1 MPSFSYSGKN
11 SQGQTVSGT
20 VEANDR
26 PAAIRQIE
34 QQRITP
40 IRVSIA
46 STPAPAKKEPDP
58 APTPANPA
66 RSKTSAAPLVNKSP
80 SAPPASVEIS
90 TMSHTQLHLFTE
102 QLALLLNAGITL
114 DEGLGILVKRMKHPK
129 LHALAKELHQS
140 LVEGR
145 SLSQAL
151 KSFPKIFEPLYVNM
165 VAAGEAS
172 GTIGEILKR
181 LVAYLADL
189 KALRDRVQQALLYPA
204 ILVVVGIGMV
214 TLFMTVM
221 VPKLMK
227 FFLDSNM
234 QLPFA
239 TRVLQGTYTFLQSY
253 WWLIALAIA
262 GAFSG
267 FKAWTKAPAGRA
279 QWDRTRWSLPLVG
292 GVLRGR
298 YYAQFARTL
307 ATLMSNGVT
316 LLKALELL
324 QDISGNLFVAKKM
337 HDVRLAVSDGT
348 PLSAALARQNLFPEL
363 FLDMLSI
370 GEQSGR
376 LAETLNNVADVY
388 ERELDKTVKTISTLV
403 PPLVMVGIAVNR
415 RRRRFRGLRNPQR
428 RLRDDRKPPTWRK
441 ITPLLAVLSPSSPPR
456 NPHRPQFR
464 YSSSD
469 ERSAQSPSCSRSQPD
484 SPRDSNPV

>member
-1 MPSFSYSGKN
+1 MPSFTYSGKN

-40 IRVSIA
+40 IRVSVSTTPPPTQYEPDSAQKA
-46 STPAPAKKEPDP
+46 SPATAPASPARTKAAPAPA
-58 APTPANPA
+58 A
-66 RSKTSAAPLVNKSP
+66 SKSP
-80 SAPPASVEIS
+80 SAPPATVEIS

-253 WWLIALAIA
+253 WWLIGLGIA

-267 FKAWTKAPAGRA
+267 FKAWTTSPAGRT

-324 QDISGNLFVAKKM
+324 QDISGNLFVAGKM

-348 PLSAALARQNLFPEL
+348 PLSSALARQNLFPEL

-376 LAETLNNVADVY
+376 LAETLNNIADVY

-403 PPLVMVGIAVNR
+403 PPLVMVGIAIVVG
-415 RRRRFRGLRNPQR
+415 FVVYGILSAVFGMTGSLRPGGR
-428 RLRDDRKPPTWRK
+428 
-441 ITPLLAVLSPSSPPR
+441 
-456 NPHRPQFR
+456 
-464 YSSSD
+464 
-469 ERSAQSPSCSRSQPD
+469 
-484 SPRDSNPV
+484 

>member
-11 SQGQTVSGT
+11 SQGQTVHGT
-20 VEANDR
+20 VDANDR

-40 IRVSIA
+40 IRVALA
-46 STPAPAKKEPDP
+46 SSPTPAKKEPE
-58 APTPANPA
+58 PTPSSATATANPPPVAA
-66 RSKTSAAPLVNKSP
+66 RKKVTTPTALSKSP
-80 SAPPASVEIS
+80 TTTPPSVEVS

-145 SLSQAL
+145 SLSQSL

-239 TRVLQGTYTFLQSY
+239 TRVLQNTYTILQSY
-253 WWLIALAIA
+253 WWLIGLALV
-262 GAFSG
+262 GGFSA
-267 FKAWTKAPAGRA
+267 FKAWTNSPAGRA
-279 QWDRTRWSLPLVG
+279 QWDRSRWSLPLVG

-307 ATLMSNGVT
+307 STLMANGVT

-324 QDISGNLFVAKKM
+324 QDISGNLFVSKKM
-337 HDVRLAVSDGT
+337 HEVRLAVSDGA
-348 PLSAALARQNLFPEL
+348 PLSSALARQNLFPEL

-376 LAETLNNVADVY
+376 LAETLNNIADVY

-403 PPLVMVGIAVNR
+403 PPLVMVGIAVVVG
-415 RRRRFRGLRNPQR
+415 FVVYGILSAVFGMTGSLRPGGR
-428 RLRDDRKPPTWRK
+428 
-441 ITPLLAVLSPSSPPR
+441 
-456 NPHRPQFR
+456 
-464 YSSSD
+464 
-469 ERSAQSPSCSRSQPD
+469 
-484 SPRDSNPV
+484 